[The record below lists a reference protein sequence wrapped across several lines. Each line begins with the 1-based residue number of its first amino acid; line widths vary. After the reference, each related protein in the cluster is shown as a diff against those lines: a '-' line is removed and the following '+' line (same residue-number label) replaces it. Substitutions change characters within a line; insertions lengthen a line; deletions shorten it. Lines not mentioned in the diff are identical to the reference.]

1 LDVRDYSVISA
12 DAHLETPPSMWTVR
26 LPAHLRDRAPR
37 VVDLHDGGQGWAI
50 GDGEPAPLGLN
61 ATGGQRYTEFVP
73 RGLSYNDKLPGTGDP
88 AQRLREQ
95 DKDGTEA
102 EVLFSTVIGTMLT
115 RMENERELVSACLTA
130 YNDWLSEYCSH
141 APDRLFG
148 IALMPFTGI
157 EDAVAELRRVGHKP
171 GIRGVHLLRFPAG
184 GAALTDEDEPFWAA
198 AEEMNVTVV
207 AHHNFGGENS
217 ARSHPLPGLQGE
229 KALNISGSHNMAMF
243 AWLLTTDLPMPT
255 LPILT
260 VLQLS
265 LSGTLDRHPNLRF
278 HFAETGIGWLPYWLE
293 QMEDRYD
300 RHRFWSKVDM
310 PRRPAQYIRDQ
321 FTFSFQEDHAGL
333 ALRHMIGVN
342 NICWASDF
350 PHSVG
355 DWPWSVETRARQF
368 AGVPDEERKRIQALN
383 IAAQLH
389 VITAQEKEELAKRPV
404 DTFPA
409 EVPARGSRRIGA
421 EPVGAGR

>member
-1 LDVRDYSVISA
+1 LEVRDYTVISA

-26 LPAHLRDRAPR
+26 LPAHLQEKAPK
-37 VVDLHDGGQGWAI
+37 VVDLHDGGQGWAV
-50 GDGEPAPLGLN
+50 GEGEPVPLGLN

-73 RGLSYNDKLPGTGDP
+73 RGLRYTDSLPGTGDP

-115 RMENERELVSACLTA
+115 RMETDRELVLACLRA

-148 IALMPFTGI
+148 IALVPFTGI
-157 EDAVAELRRVGHKP
+157 EDAVAELKRVGHQP
-171 GIRGVHLLRFPAG
+171 GIRGVHLLRFPSG
-184 GAALTDEDEPFWAA
+184 GAALADEDEPFWATA
-198 AEEMNVTVV
+198 AEMGVTVV
-207 AHHNFGGENS
+207 AHHNFGGES
-217 ARSHPLPGLQGE
+217 DARSHPLPGLQSE
-229 KALNISGSHNMAMF
+229 KALNISGSNNLATF
-243 AWLLTTDLPMPT
+243 AWLLTCDLPMPT

-260 VLQLS
+260 LLQLT
-265 LSGTLDRHPNLRF
+265 LSGVLDRHPDLRF

-300 RHRFWSKVDM
+300 RHRFWAGIKLE
-310 PRRPAQYIRDQ
+310 RRPIEYIRGH

-333 ALRHMIGVN
+333 ALRHMIGVD

-355 DWPWSVETRARQF
+355 DWPWSIETRARQF
-368 AGVPDEERKRIQALN
+368 AGVPDAERKRIQALN
-383 IAAQLH
+383 IATQLR
-389 VITAQEKEELAKRPV
+389 VITPQEKQALLANPV
-404 DTFPA
+404 DALPVQ
-409 EVPARGSRRIGA
+409 VPARGSRRIEA
-421 EPVGAGR
+421 DPVGAGR